1 MPLSVVESTAFRDMM
16 TEAQPRFAMPSRKH
30 LSTKLLP
37 QRAANVQMELKLQMS
52 SAEDICLTVDLWSS
66 RDMRSFMGITGHFVV
81 NFSLH
86 SVMLACHRFQGSHT
100 ADKIFNAFEE
110 TISEFDINTRL
121 STIVT
126 DNAANMVNAFSLP
139 GMGSLVMIPNDD
151 DANDASDDDDND
163 DLQEV
168 TVTDEFDFLLPHRTP
183 CFAHTLQLMVKDG
196 LKQAGKMKNVIA
208 KVGNLVSHVRRSTSA
223 TDLFDS
229 CTKLQAAN
237 KTRWN
242 SQLKM
247 LRSVLKVPQDVLNSL
262 DYSGKPTAY
271 EMKLVSELCEVLLP
285 FEEATDAVQGELVV
299 TSSMVL
305 ICIRGLRAEM
315 QRLREIYS
323 SKLITALQASIE
335 KRLAPYEG
343 MDDFKLATMLD
354 PRFKLD
360 WCQNDESRD
369 VRDLLTSQMLRLSP
383 TTPVENNAPTIPEPK
398 RSRLINFMA
407 NRAQPSATT
416 QSSSTM
422 EEDSTPLNF
431 WK

>member
-1 MPLSVVESTAFRDMM
+1 MHLKRPFR
-16 TEAQPRFAMPSRKH
+16 
-30 LSTKLLP
+30 
-37 QRAANVQMELKLQMS
+37 
-52 SAEDICLTVDLWSS
+52 
-66 RDMRSFMGITGHFVV
+66 
-81 NFSLH
+81 SL
-86 SVMLACHRFQGSHT
+86 
-100 ADKIFNAFEE
+100 
-110 TISEFDINTRL
+110 ISNTRL

-126 DNAANMVNAFSLP
+126 DNAANMVKAFSLP
-139 GMGSLVMIPNDD
+139 GMESLVMIPNDD
-151 DANDASDDDDND
+151 DANDASDEDDND

-168 TVTDEFDFLLPHRTP
+168 TVTDEFDFLPPHRSL
-183 CFAHTLQLMVKDG
+183 CFAHTLQLVVKDG
-196 LKQAGKMKNVIA
+196 LEQAGQMKNVIA

-305 ICIRGLRAEM
+305 ICIRGLRAEL

-369 VRDLLTSQMLRLSP
+369 LLTSQVVRLSP
-383 TTPVENNAPTIPEPK
+383 TTPVENNAPTK
-398 RSRLINFMA
+398 SRTQAKPADEFYG
-407 NRAQPSATT
+407 
-416 QSSSTM
+416 QSSTNICHNAILFHHGSNWVPISTNTAWGFHTI
-422 EEDSTPLNF
+422 ELLERQ
-431 WK
+431 

>member
-1 MPLSVVESTAFRDMM
+1 M
-16 TEAQPRFAMPSRKH
+16 
-30 LSTKLLP
+30 
-37 QRAANVQMELKLQMS
+37 
-52 SAEDICLTVDLWSS
+52 
-66 RDMRSFMGITGHFVV
+66 
-81 NFSLH
+81 
-86 SVMLACHRFQGSHT
+86 
-100 ADKIFNAFEE
+100 
-110 TISEFDINTRL
+110 
-121 STIVT
+121 
-126 DNAANMVNAFSLP
+126 
-139 GMGSLVMIPNDD
+139 
-151 DANDASDDDDND
+151 
-163 DLQEV
+163 
-168 TVTDEFDFLLPHRTP
+168 
-183 CFAHTLQLMVKDG
+183 
-196 LKQAGKMKNVIA
+196 
-208 KVGNLVSHVRRSTSA
+208 STSA
-223 TDLFDS
+223 TDLFES

-305 ICIRGLRAEM
+305 ICIRGLRAEL

-369 VRDLLTSQMLRLSP
+369 VRDLLTSQVLRLSP

-398 RSRLINFMA
+398 RSRLMNFMA
-407 NRAQPSATT
+407 NRAQPSAIQIKDNIKSIYKVNDVCMAYKDLFSVCQCVFIITA
-416 QSSSTM
+416 QAYFVPM
-422 EEDSTPLNF
+422 
-431 WK
+431 